1 MSCRW
6 FTVVLNLASAADM
19 KVTGGE
25 LPGTYKL
32 EQFHFH
38 WGSDDSKGSEH
49 KVDNKAYPLEVINA
63 VCLTV
68 VIQEGFFSKGH
79 LLQWRIL

>member
-1 MSCRW
+1 M
-6 FTVVLNLASAADM
+6 
-19 KVTGGE
+19 TGGD

-38 WGSDDSKGSEH
+38 WGSADDKGSEH

-63 VCLTV
+63 VLAV
-68 VIQEGFFSKGH
+68 NVQQGYFSKAR
-79 LLQWRIL
+79 LLPCRMCLVA